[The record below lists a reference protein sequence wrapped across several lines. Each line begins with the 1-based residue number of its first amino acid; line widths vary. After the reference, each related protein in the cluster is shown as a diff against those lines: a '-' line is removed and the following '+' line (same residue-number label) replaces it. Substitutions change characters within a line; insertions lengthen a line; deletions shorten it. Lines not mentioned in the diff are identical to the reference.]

1 MTFKHELISDI
12 DNDTLPKFDY
22 FSQRGDITYSILRNK
37 SYQNIFLV
45 DTQNNEQS
53 DTEQSIHILY
63 ILFISLHNFLIEVNT
78 NRIKIGSTILQIML
92 LIQTDF
98 LLC

>member
-1 MTFKHELISDI
+1 MSVIYFLFLLRNNMINMNPRKTLN
-12 DNDTLPKFDY
+12 NDTPPEFDC
-22 FSQRGDITYSILRNK
+22 FSQNGDITYSILSNK

-63 ILFISLHNFLIEVNT
+63 ILFS
-78 NRIKIGSTILQIML
+78 S
-92 LIQTDF
+92 
-98 LLC
+98 